1 MDHQQ
6 HSQTSLCDGKLQPV
20 HAARIHAAD
29 LDIEQYSA
37 GVNCGTA
44 DDRKAGIG
52 LIQYLLRIHHS
63 DREPDELF
71 LASDERDTVHH
82 VGNPESGTGEHDF
95 CDEWRFHHH
104 CPVAHTDY
112 GYRLVYNFSYPAFG
126 RRLYAD

>member
-1 MDHQQ
+1 MRWE
-6 HSQTSLCDGKLQPV
+6 TSAGSCG
-20 HAARIHAAD
+20 RIHAAD

-71 LASDERDTVHH
+71 LASDERYPVPDVS
-82 VGNPESGTGEHDF
+82 NRESGATQSHF
-95 CDEWRFHHH
+95 SFRRVVHNNHSISLC
-104 CPVAHTDY
+104 
-112 GYRLVYNFSYPAFG
+112 GYAGGLG
-126 RRLYAD
+126 RIWEEIAANK